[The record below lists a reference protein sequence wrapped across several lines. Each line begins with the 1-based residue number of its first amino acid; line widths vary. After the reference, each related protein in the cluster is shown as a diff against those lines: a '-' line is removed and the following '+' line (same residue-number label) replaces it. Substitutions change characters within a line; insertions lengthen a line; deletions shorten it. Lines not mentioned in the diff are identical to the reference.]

1 MVRRCAGKLGCR
13 VMRRVA
19 GSLLALAY
27 CALFH
32 APAARCDEPDSA
44 RVARPDTARAAGPG
58 SVRIVPAD
66 STRTTLADTTR
77 AAPRDSVHVAPGSS
91 RVSRADTATAG
102 HGIRDTVTVL
112 PPVRIGG
119 SRSATPGRSTAT
131 VVLLERSRLTRFLP
145 IQTGD
150 ALLSVPGLNLV
161 KTGPWASMV
170 SLRGLAGDRVLL
182 MVDGVRLNGVRGHGA
197 QTSLLG
203 LDDLEEVEIMPGS
216 NSTLYG
222 SDALGG
228 AIDFVTQQSLFAE
241 RLGGSATASAR
252 AAAPGDDYGETV
264 RARLGGPRFGFEAS
278 GRLSKLGALTTPQ
291 GEVPRSG
298 DREAGGMARGAAR
311 WGGVTLDYSHRYTA
325 AHDVGLPAFASTSG
339 SSGVYP

>member
-44 RVARPDTARAAGPG
+44 RVARPDTARAGGPD

-66 STRTTLADTTR
+66 ST
-77 AAPRDSVHVAPGSS
+77 

-131 VVLLERSRLTRFLP
+131 VVLLE
-145 IQTGD
+145 
-150 ALLSVPGLNLV
+150 
-161 KTGPWASMV
+161 
-170 SLRGLAGDRVLL
+170 
-182 MVDGVRLNGVRGHGA
+182 
-197 QTSLLG
+197 
-203 LDDLEEVEIMPGS
+203 
-216 NSTLYG
+216 
-222 SDALGG
+222 
-228 AIDFVTQQSLFAE
+228 
-241 RLGGSATASAR
+241 
-252 AAAPGDDYGETV
+252 
-264 RARLGGPRFGFEAS
+264 
-278 GRLSKLGALTTPQ
+278 
-291 GEVPRSG
+291 
-298 DREAGGMARGAAR
+298 
-311 WGGVTLDYSHRYTA
+311 
-325 AHDVGLPAFASTSG
+325 
-339 SSGVYP
+339 

>member
-19 GSLLALAY
+19 VSLLALAY

-32 APAARCDEPDSA
+32 TPAARCDEPDSA
-44 RVARPDTARAAGPG
+44 RVARPDTARAAGPD

-112 PPVRIGG
+112 PPVRISG

-145 IQTGD
+145 LQTGD
-150 ALLSVPGLNLV
+150 ALLSG
-161 KTGPWASMV
+161 
-170 SLRGLAGDRVLL
+170 AG
-182 MVDGVRLNGVRGHGA
+182 LNGVRGHGA

-228 AIDFVTQQSLFAE
+228 AIDFVTQQSLFAD

-252 AAAPGDDYGETV
+252 AAAPGDNYGETV
-264 RARLGGPRFGFEAS
+264 RARL
-278 GRLSKLGALTTPQ
+278 
-291 GEVPRSG
+291 
-298 DREAGGMARGAAR
+298 
-311 WGGVTLDYSHRYTA
+311 
-325 AHDVGLPAFASTSG
+325 
-339 SSGVYP
+339 